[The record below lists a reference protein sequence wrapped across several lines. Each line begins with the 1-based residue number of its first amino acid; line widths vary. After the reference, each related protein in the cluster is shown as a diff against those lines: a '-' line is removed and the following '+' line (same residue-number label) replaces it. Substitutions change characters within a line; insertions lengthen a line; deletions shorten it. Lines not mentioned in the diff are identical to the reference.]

1 LGLTRRPPLVIGV
14 AAAALGVALTTLLL
28 YALRDIAPVVS
39 LGVVYLVVVLA
50 VASVW
55 GLWLSLGTL
64 AASALAFNYFH
75 IPPTGRFTISGAE
88 NWVALVVFFIAAVI
102 ASSLTE
108 LARRRTVEAQQ
119 RRQEADLSAEMA
131 RLLLRGGRLEEAL
144 PAVAERLARALDLRS
159 ASVVAQ
165 AVDGTFPLREGSRQ
179 IGTLTVDAPEPVLR
193 RIQTRIVPALEAL
206 LAAALERDALMADA
220 VETAALRRSDVI
232 KTALLRSVS
241 HDLRSPLTAIL
252 ASAEAVKIAP
262 EQRVELADAITE
274 EATRLSRLIDN
285 LLDLTRLEAGAAEAR
300 PEWSTVE
307 EVLTAAVEHVP
318 KGDFRLAIDD
328 DLPPV
333 RADAAQLERAFG
345 NLLEN
350 AYRHSNGHPVSVR
363 ARDVGGRIL
372 VRVVDRGPG
381 IPKAQQER
389 VFEPFYRSGT
399 SSTGHRGSGLGLAI
413 VRGFVE
419 ANGGRVWVESLPD
432 QATSFVVELPVP
444 EALAPQV

>member
-1 LGLTRRPPLVIGV
+1 M
-14 AAAALGVALTTLLL
+14 
-28 YALRDIAPVVS
+28 APVVS

-55 GLWLSLGTL
+55 GVWLGL
-64 AASALAFNYFH
+64 ATALASALAFNFFH
-75 IPPTGRFTISGAE
+75 IPPTGRLAISGGE
-88 NWVALVVFFIAAVI
+88 NWVALIVFFLAAVL

-108 LARRRTVEAQQ
+108 LARRRTVEAEQ

-131 RLLLRGGRLEEAL
+131 RLLLRGGRLEETL
-144 PAVAERLARALDLRS
+144 PAVGERLARAFDAPS
-159 ASVVAQ
+159 ASIVAQ
-165 AVDGTFPLREGSRQ
+165 AVDGTFPLREGPRQ

-241 HDLRSPLTAIL
+241 PRPALAAHRHPDLRRGAAARPGRAGR
-252 ASAEAVKIAP
+252 AG
-262 EQRVELADAITE
+262 RRHHH

-285 LLDLTRLEAGAAEAR
+285 LLDLSRLEAGAAETR
-300 PEWSTVE
+300 PEWSSIE
-307 EVLTAAVEHVP
+307 EVLTAAAEHVP
-318 KGDFRLAIDD
+318 DGQFKLALDD

-333 RADAAQLERAFG
+333 RADAAQLERAFA
-345 NLLEN
+345 NLFEN
-350 AYRHSNGHPVSVR
+350 AQRHSGGHPVSVR

-372 VRVVDRGPG
+372 IRVVDRGPG
-381 IPKAQQER
+381 IPKAHQER
-389 VFEPFYRSGT
+389 IFEPFYRSG
-399 SSTGHRGSGLGLAI
+399 SRGSGLGLAI

>member
-1 LGLTRRPPLVIGV
+1 MPLTRRPPQLLGV
-14 AAAALGVALTTLLL
+14 AAAALGVALTTVVL
-28 YALRDIAPVVS
+28 YALRDVAPVVS
-39 LGVVYLVVVLA
+39 LGVVYLIVVLA

-55 GLWLSLGTL
+55 GVWLGLATSLV
-64 AASALAFNYFH
+64 SALAFNFFH
-75 IPPTGRFTISGAE
+75 IPPTGRLEISNGE
-88 NWVALVVFFIAAVI
+88 NWVALAVFFIAA
-102 ASSLTE
+102 ALSSSLTE
-108 LARRRTVEAQQ
+108 LARRRAVDAEQ
-119 RRQEADLSAEMA
+119 RRQEADLNAEMA
-131 RLLLRGGRLEEAL
+131 RLLLRGGRLEAAL
-144 PAVAERLARALDLRS
+144 PAVAERLARTLELRS
-159 ASVVAQ
+159 ASIVAQ
-165 AVDGTFPLREGSRQ
+165 AVDGTFPLREGPRQ

-193 RIQTRIVPALEAL
+193 RIQVRVVPSLEAL

-252 ASAEAVKIAP
+252 TSAEALKIDP
-262 EQRVELADAITE
+262 EERAELAEAITE

-285 LLDLTRLEAGAAEAR
+285 LLDLSRLEAGAAESK
-300 PEWSTVE
+300 PQWSSIE
-307 EVLTAAVEHVP
+307 EVLTAAAEHLP
-318 KGDFRLAIDD
+318 EGDFKLVLDD
-328 DLPPV
+328 HLPPV
-333 RADAAQLERAFG
+333 KADAAQLERAFA

-350 AYRHSNGHPVSVR
+350 AHRHGCGYPVSVR

-381 IPKAQQER
+381 IPKAHQER
-389 VFEPFYRSGT
+389 IFQPFYRSG
-399 SSTGHRGSGLGLAI
+399 SRGSGLGLAI

-444 EALAPQV
+444 DA